1 MYRLLSKRTKS
12 PAQIRA
18 VPQVMIGCLCSLVS
32 SDVSLFLDLSTLERN
47 SLIEEKNTPYE
58 CSTTSE
64 DVTPTVPSKSTLVA
78 TAPQDSQNTAQP
90 AKSGSKKRPS
100 MTHLDDSNLPQSAHK
115 RKHSE
120 TSSPSKKAVVL
131 EP

>member
-1 MYRLLSKRTKS
+1 
-12 PAQIRA
+12 
-18 VPQVMIGCLCSLVS
+18 MIGCLCSLVS
-32 SDVSLFLDLSTLERN
+32 SDVSLFLDLSNLERN

-78 TAPQDSQNTAQP
+78 TAPQDGQNTAQS

-100 MTHLDDSNLPQSAHK
+100 MTPLDDSNLPQSAHK
-115 RKHSE
+115 RKHSV